1 MKVCIDTN
9 AYSDLRKGN
18 QHLQALLDECDEK
31 SGARVISYDRHFDLV
46 GGLIRLAP

>member
-18 QHLQALLDECDEK
+18 QRLQALLDECDEILVP
-31 SGARVISYDRHFDLV
+31 AATYAELV